1 MNTEVHTN
9 AVTHIAVTCNM
20 SLYAARTLQYF
31 ICGELPA
38 GYSPA
43 ARATLLDLAKKLQE
57 AIDNVGKA

>member
-1 MNTEVHTN
+1 MNTEVCTN
-9 AVTHIAVTCNM
+9 VFTHFAVTCNM
-20 SLYAARTLQYF
+20 SMYTARTLQYF
-31 ICGELPA
+31 ICGELPV